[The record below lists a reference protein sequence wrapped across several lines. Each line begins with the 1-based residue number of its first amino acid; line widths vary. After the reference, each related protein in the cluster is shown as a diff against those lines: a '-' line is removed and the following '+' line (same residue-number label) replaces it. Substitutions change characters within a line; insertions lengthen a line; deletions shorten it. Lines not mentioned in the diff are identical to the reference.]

1 MENLYL
7 LNIILF
13 LLHTEGIR
21 IKRSTLIK
29 VLLSCPSYPSLA
41 SVSQTLSYFGLKNNA
56 FLTDLEH
63 LENLRNVIVH
73 TREDNGH
80 FYILKE
86 YYANSVSLYDGAD
99 IKLCVSEFLAI
110 WDGIII
116 MPEGNSKVYHQIK
129 HNNKITFLVFLLL
142 GFMVISG
149 CLLFKNNLSTIDF
162 LLDFAGIFL
171 TYRLLRSYLY
181 DYQVDSFCKMNVR
194 IDCKYV
200 SHLNPIKRWVPIDL
214 PVLGFFFFLFDIFF
228 ILLCGCDDF
237 LKVSINLVAGIVML
251 ILVCYQIIK
260 IRKYCIYCLTI
271 ALLIFIK
278 IYFFLQSLVDIIFL
292 ITLPKFI
299 FIITLS
305 IVLSLVIYNEISFK
319 NNLEKRSISLL
330 KLKRTPKIIKDKFS
344 EKHPNYPTEGMME
357 FGNKNANIII
367 TTFIS
372 LQCRHCE
379 DVVKDIL
386 NLLKTFPQNFL
397 WRVMVEGINHST
409 MSNEMFVKLNSRQL
423 NLIRNYKI
431 NKEICLS
438 EFHRWDFKPIMINED
453 ETIENYKS
461 QLVNMQKM
469 KITHYPI
476 IWINDRILPHE
487 YSIDDIQYIQDEIIQ
502 LE

>member
-171 TYRLLRSYLY
+171 TYRLLRSY
-181 DYQVDSFCKMNVR
+181 S
-194 IDCKYV
+194 
-200 SHLNPIKRWVPIDL
+200 
-214 PVLGFFFFLFDIFF
+214 
-228 ILLCGCDDF
+228 
-237 LKVSINLVAGIVML
+237 
-251 ILVCYQIIK
+251 
-260 IRKYCIYCLTI
+260 
-271 ALLIFIK
+271 
-278 IYFFLQSLVDIIFL
+278 
-292 ITLPKFI
+292 
-299 FIITLS
+299 
-305 IVLSLVIYNEISFK
+305 
-319 NNLEKRSISLL
+319 
-330 KLKRTPKIIKDKFS
+330 
-344 EKHPNYPTEGMME
+344 
-357 FGNKNANIII
+357 
-367 TTFIS
+367 
-372 LQCRHCE
+372 
-379 DVVKDIL
+379 
-386 NLLKTFPQNFL
+386 
-397 WRVMVEGINHST
+397 
-409 MSNEMFVKLNSRQL
+409 
-423 NLIRNYKI
+423 
-431 NKEICLS
+431 
-438 EFHRWDFKPIMINED
+438 
-453 ETIENYKS
+453 
-461 QLVNMQKM
+461 
-469 KITHYPI
+469 
-476 IWINDRILPHE
+476 
-487 YSIDDIQYIQDEIIQ
+487 
-502 LE
+502 